1 MATYS
6 KMDSHLAS
14 APYTIALLGQLMLLT
29 TENDFT
35 LEENVPRDGFK
46 YLKYPNSFRVSLMQI
61 TNVGWEAFNTAHVNM
76 DSIRLHTTNMN
87 SYVKKLVN
95 IMTKGTVDEIKF
107 FVPKTLQKV
116 QRIADDCVTLSIK
129 IEDRFQNF
137 MEVAAE
143 LLEVSTIAQ
152 GVYDEKSK
160 DTEMAIEAAKKEKQY
175 AKQEKDQL
183 EQQYDLSIK
192 EIQNAFEE
200 LKESLESMPST
211 TKLAGLSFLDSIGG
225 IVKYL
230 LTGSYSPTS
239 IVKQFRESHKTESE
253 EDRARKR
260 AYRFANEIESN
271 IQSFVDITTSGKEKG
286 HKEPDWNKMDMVRT
300 TKHSLLM
307 IIGNIERDDRHTNA
321 HRDGMQIC
329 KEAVRLCEQLLKLS
343 KEMTPQKKSIDK
355 LIMDAEDNLLRSQ
368 KFSSDCTASFA
379 SSGSQTWSSSTSSS
393 SLLHNE
399 LMKAQMNVDVRKDIL
414 EDSRKKQEE
423 IIRNIKKNSRR
434 MEETL
439 NELASIKIKNV
450 DFNTIKAILVKGVN
464 TIQEIRREWG
474 IMIRFFK
481 TISSLIKMNSH
492 SYIVDLAE
500 VADFGSN
507 EIVKND
513 KLPDLTR
520 QLFFQEVFH
529 VSTMVYAINGISS
542 TYVEIS
548 EKYLINNINSLP
560 GLIALNPKTEQK
572 EIEQKRNDLLESCK
586 NAQTEISTIIMK
598 KREQCKAD
606 MDEKIRLIE
615 GERP

>member
-1 MATYS
+1 MMASYRE
-6 KMDSHLAS
+6 MDSHLTS

-95 IMTKGTVDEIKF
+95 IMTKGTADEIKF

-129 IEDRFQNF
+129 IEDRFTNF

-175 AKQEKDQL
+175 AKQEKNQL
-183 EQQYDLSIK
+183 EQQYDLNEK

-211 TKLAGLSFLDSIGG
+211 TKLAG
-225 IVKYL
+225 K
-230 LTGSYSPTS
+230 YSPS
-239 IVKQFRESHKTESE
+239 SNFEQFQESHKTESE

-271 IQSFVDITTSGKEKG
+271 LQSFVDITTSGKEKG

-355 LIMDAEDNLLRSQ
+355 LIMDAEDNLLRSH
-368 KFSSDCTASFA
+368 KFSSDFTASFA
-379 SSGSQTWSSSTSSS
+379 SSGSRTWSSSTSGSS
-393 SLLHNE
+393 PVHSE

-423 IIRNIKKNSRR
+423 IIRSIKKNSER

-450 DFNTIKAILVKGVN
+450 DFNTIKAILVKGLN
-464 TIQEIRREWG
+464 TIQDIRREWG
-474 IMIRFFK
+474 IMIRFFQ
-481 TISSLIKMNSH
+481 TISSLIKMNLHSH
-492 SYIVDLAE
+492 IEDLVE
-500 VADFGSN
+500 ITDFGSN

-513 KLPDLTR
+513 KLPDLKR
-520 QLFFQEVFH
+520 QLFFKEVFH
-529 VSTMVYAINGISS
+529 VSTMVYAINGLSS

-548 EKYLINNINSLP
+548 EKYLINDINSLP

-586 NAQTEISTIIMK
+586 NAQREISTIIMK